1 MAQLRGTDLKR
12 LHRSWRRRK
21 THRLALLLESV
32 QSPFNVGSI
41 VRTAAAFGVQDLY
54 LVGSAPV
61 RSPNAQKTAM
71 GTDRYLSC
79 RDYEN
84 VAAAVAAARAT
95 GYRVIGLEL
104 ADEATPLHE
113 LDLDRDICI
122 ALGHEDR
129 GLSASALGLCDAV
142 AYVPQLGK
150 VGSLNVA
157 VAAAIACYEARRQ
170 DWAAMVGPAAAVDP
184 VAEIGPAAAVEP
196 AATAGPAAA
205 VERAAPVARAAP
217 VEPDAAEQAADG

>member
-12 LHRSWRRRK
+12 LHRTWRRRK

-41 VRTAAAFGVQDLY
+41 VRTAAALGAQDLY
-54 LVGSAPV
+54 LVGSAAV

-84 VAAAVAAARAT
+84 IGAAVAAAHEN
-95 GYRVIGLEL
+95 GYQVIGLEL
-104 ADEATPLHE
+104 ADESAPLHE
-113 LDLDRDICI
+113 LGLDRDVCF

-129 GLSASALGLCDAV
+129 GLSATGLGLCDAV
-142 AYVPQLGK
+142 GYVPQLGK

-170 DWAAMVGPAAAVDP
+170 DWAA
-184 VAEIGPAAAVEP
+184 
-196 AATAGPAAA
+196 A
-205 VERAAPVARAAP
+205 VERAADR
-217 VEPDAAEQAADG
+217 

>member
-12 LHRSWRRRK
+12 LHRTWRRRK

-41 VRTAAAFGVQDLY
+41 VRTAAALGAQDLY
-54 LVGSAPV
+54 LVGSAGL
-61 RSPNAQKTAM
+61 RSSNAQKTAM
-71 GTDRYLSC
+71 GTERYLTY

-84 VAAAVAAARAT
+84 VAAAVAGAHAD
-95 GYRVIGLEL
+95 GYRLIGLEL
-104 ADEATPLHE
+104 ADEAEPLHE
-113 LDLDRDICI
+113 LDLDRDVCL

-129 GLSASALGLCDAV
+129 GLSPTAIGLCDAIG
-142 AYVPQLGK
+142 YVPQLGK

-170 DWAAMVGPAAAVDP
+170 GWAAADAPTVDP
-184 VAEIGPAAAVEP
+184 GAV
-196 AATAGPAAA
+196 
-205 VERAAPVARAAP
+205 
-217 VEPDAAEQAADG
+217 

>member
-41 VRTAAAFGVQDLY
+41 VRTAAALGARDLY
-54 LVGSAPV
+54 LVGSAAV

-71 GTDRYLSC
+71 GTDRYLTC
-79 RDYEN
+79 EDYES
-84 VAAAVAAARAT
+84 VGAAVAAAHGT
-95 GYRVIGLEL
+95 GYRLIGLEL
-104 ADEATPLHE
+104 ADEAVPLHE
-113 LDLDRDICI
+113 LGLDRDVCF

-129 GLSASALGLCDAV
+129 GLSTTALGLCDAV
-142 AYVPQLGK
+142 GYVPQLGK

-170 DWAAMVGPAAAVDP
+170 DWTAEYEPAVD
-184 VAEIGPAAAVEP
+184 E
-196 AATAGPAAA
+196 
-205 VERAAPVARAAP
+205 
-217 VEPDAAEQAADG
+217 AADR